1 MVKGK
6 NSIFAGTFK
15 QRKNKENST
24 TFLLFSVGRI
34 VETVICKQTTTT
46 TTIVTWCH
54 FGNMSSRTACSC
66 SVAVFFA
73 SLQRK
78 DSLSVFG
85 EENSRRQ
92 RQNQ

>member
-34 VETVICKQTTTT
+34 VETVICKQTTT